1 MDQIIHL
8 LCGRSLG
15 GHIVLDVL
23 HLEHD
28 RTVYFGY
35 SIISILLC
43 SVKLFVVFILLPFAE

>member
-1 MDQIIHL
+1 VDQIIHL